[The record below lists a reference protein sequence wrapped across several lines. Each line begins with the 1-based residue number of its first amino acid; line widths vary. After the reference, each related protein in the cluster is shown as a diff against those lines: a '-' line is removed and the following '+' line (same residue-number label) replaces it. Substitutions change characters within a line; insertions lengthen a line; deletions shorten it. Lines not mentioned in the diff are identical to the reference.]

1 MYEYRFVKIGT
12 RSSLY
17 KEPKEHFL
25 NLIKEHLMDGWKL
38 VKVFVKKAGNY
49 KQVEYYELF
58 FEKEVV

>member
-12 RSSLY
+12 RSLVY

-25 NLIKEHLMDGWKL
+25 HLIKEHLKDGWKL
-38 VKVFVKKAGNY
+38 VKVFVKNTENY
-49 KQVEYYELF
+49 NQVEYYELF